1 MSTLD
6 ALEPERTP
14 ECVSDYAFDRWLA
27 CQVAADQRRAIEQHV
42 ASCAR
47 CAGRQARLL
56 GEREAW
62 RARLVPAALGANQKP
77 KRVALPAAAAAL
89 ALAAAGMLIVRSGP
103 VMPEDGVRSKGPQS
117 IGFYVKHGDA
127 VRRGAHGEVVEPG
140 DALRFLYTSEEDGF
154 IAVLSVDAARRG
166 AIYYPNEEA
175 NAVAIAAG
183 HDVPLPLST
192 VLDDVAGPEQ
202 IFGVFC
208 ASPVEL
214 EPLRRALERD
224 ATAAPPPGCRFDQLL
239 IEKKGR

>member
-1 MSTLD
+1 MSVLD

-27 CQVAADQRRAIEQHV
+27 GHAAADQRLAIEQHV

-47 CAGRQARLL
+47 CSARQVRLQ

-62 RARLVPAALGANQKP
+62 RARPVPAALGASPKP

-89 ALAAAGMLIVRSGP
+89 ALAAAAMLIVRGGP
-103 VMPEDGVRSKGPQS
+103 VAPEEGVRSKGPQS
-117 IGFYVKHGDA
+117 IGFYVKHGDG

-154 IAVLSVDAARRG
+154 IAVLSVDAAQRG
-166 AIYYPNEEA
+166 AIYYPDEQA
-175 NAVAIAAG
+175 NAAAIAAG
-183 HDVPLPLST
+183 RDVPLPLST
-192 VLDDVAGPEQ
+192 VLDDVTGPEQ

-224 ATAAPPPGCRFDQLL
+224 ASAAPPPGCRFDQLS
-239 IEKKGR
+239 IEKRRR